1 MIGVQAPGSEVCLRD
16 SANPRRKLRWT
27 LQSIRVGE
35 VWVNLDTHLANPF
48 VEEAIRASRIPE
60 LAEFETLRREVP
72 YGERSRIDLLLEGR
86 NAVDTYVEV
95 KSTTYLDGQ
104 VARFPDAVT
113 ARGTKHLHELIAV
126 RASGQRAAMF
136 FLVCREDALCFAP
149 ADSIDSV
156 YGAALREA
164 AVSGVELLA
173 YAARGGP
180 ESMTL
185 LQELPVHLTHPT
197 PNA

>member
-48 VEEAIRASRIPE
+48 VEEAIRAGRIPE

-149 ADSIDSV
+149 ADSIDPV

>member
-48 VEEAIRASRIPE
+48 VEEAIRAGRIPE

-86 NAVDTYVEV
+86 DAVDTYVEV

-126 RASGQRAAMF
+126 RASGQRAVMF
-136 FLVCREDALCFAP
+136 FLVCREDAQCFAP
-149 ADSIDSV
+149 ADSIDPV

-164 AVSGVELLA
+164 AAAGVELLA

-180 ESMTL
+180 ESMAL